1 IFLQTYGVTTSQC
14 AKLVQKYAG
23 DAKRII
29 QQEPYRVAREID
41 GIGFKTA
48 DKIAINL
55 GFANDAPPRLDAGI
69 LYALQTLEEEG
80 HTAYPAAALL
90 EYTTELLQTTG
101 ERLAAR
107 LEALIAQHDLVSHS
121 AAGKSEVRSPKSE
134 ATSAF
139 SVQRSAFGVGGS
151 ALIQLPV
158 NDRAEQRIA
167 VAVARL
173 RRTGSGLPPI
183 KVDAAVKWAQERAGF
198 QFHELQAA
206 ALRHALT
213 SKLSILTGGPGTGK
227 AQPLNA
233 LVLTPEGFRPI
244 GKLRVGD
251 EIVAAE
257 GHTVR
262 VTGVYP
268 QGVKPTCRITF
279 ADGRSCECC
288 PDHLWRVWTRKSVWN
303 PALKR
308 KVRARGWRVVP
319 LQYIERRLR
328 ENRVESARMAVPL
341 IEPSRSTAN
350 GNPPCDPYVLGALIG
365 DGNLRDAVI
374 LTSRDPELTG
384 RVATRVAPMGVR
396 LKRVTLH
403 GAATI
408 SWRLIARGKGFP
420 NPVREAIKALGLNV
434 NSEEKFVPEPYF
446 AASLEERLELLRG
459 LLDTDGTVDRLGVV
473 SFTSCSFRLAKDF
486 QRLAWS
492 VGCIATIGATKK
504 PSFIHRGERRR
515 GRDAYTVF
523 LQHPRPASLFALSRK
538 QRRTQRLRPRRRLGY
553 RLLIVSVTPLEPREC
568 VCIAIDSPSGLYVT
582 NDYVVTHNTTILHAL
597 VAILKAKK
605 VRVHLAAPT
614 GRAAQRLAETTGG
627 FASTIHRLLKFDGA
641 KGGFTVN
648 ENSPLATDF
657 LIVDEASMLDTRLAA
672 ALFAAVPSRAHLLL
686 VGDIDQL
693 PSVGAGNVLKDLIA
707 CGDESRRSK
716 VEGRKSE
723 FADSHCAP
731 EIPVTRLSMIYRQQN
746 ESHIV
751 ATAHAINAGE
761 ASPPPVVNEV
771 GKASAWS
778 DLNFIAAYSAE
789 DCVAKVLEL
798 CSDYIPR
805 HCRWLH
811 PINDVQVL
819 APMHKGVA
827 GVANLNRELQTALNP
842 AHGDATPPSRAFR
855 DHGVAAPRQPRTQ
868 VPALRT
874 SSGEFR
880 PGDKLIQL
888 RNNYDQGLFNGDIGT
903 VVSVNPGAGTLTA
916 DFDGEKHVL
925 ERGDFGDIAPAYAI
939 SIHKCVAADTWVLTT
954 QGWQQIGDLWPAR
967 GSGVRVRAA
976 AFQLAGPAGVVRAD
990 QVYRGT
996 VEPAI
1001 RLITRHG
1008 FHLTGSHRHPVLVQ
1022 CPTTAAP
1029 VWKKLPEVRPGDF
1042 VAIRRDMGLFPR
1054 QKVRIAYEPPA
1065 YPLRR
1070 RIALPATVNAEI
1082 ALLLGYLV
1090 GDGAYAERKDGDVRL
1105 TNADRTLVRNYARIL
1120 RKHFGLR
1127 PTLSRSTTH
1136 KTAPTWYVISKS
1148 FREWLAAAGLGFVT
1162 ARVKSVPSAVLR
1174 SPR

>member
-1 IFLQTYGVTTSQC
+1 
-14 AKLVQKYAG
+14 
-23 DAKRII
+23 
-29 QQEPYRVAREID
+29 
-41 GIGFKTA
+41 
-48 DKIAINL
+48 
-55 GFANDAPPRLDAGI
+55 
-69 LYALQTLEEEG
+69 
-80 HTAYPAAALL
+80 
-90 EYTTELLQTTG
+90 
-101 ERLAAR
+101 
-107 LEALIAQHDLVSHS
+107 
-121 AAGKSEVRSPKSE
+121 
-134 ATSAF
+134 
-139 SVQRSAFGVGGS
+139 
-151 ALIQLPV
+151 
-158 NDRAEQRIA
+158 
-167 VAVARL
+167 
-173 RRTGSGLPPI
+173 
-183 KVDAAVKWAQERAGF
+183 
-198 QFHELQAA
+198 
-206 ALRHALT
+206 
-213 SKLSILTGGPGTGK
+213 
-227 AQPLNA
+227 
-233 LVLTPEGFRPI
+233 
-244 GKLRVGD
+244 
-251 EIVAAE
+251 
-257 GHTVR
+257 
-262 VTGVYP
+262 
-268 QGVKPTCRITF
+268 
-279 ADGRSCECC
+279 
-288 PDHLWRVWTRKSVWN
+288 
-303 PALKR
+303 
-308 KVRARGWRVVP
+308 
-319 LQYIERRLR
+319 
-328 ENRVESARMAVPL
+328 MAVPL

-1174 SPR
+1174 SPRDVQAAFLRGLFDTDGSASGNGTRVVLATTSFLLAEQVRMMLLNCGIITALLHIPASDSWRVEMYGANLRRFEQRIGFGLPAKARQLRRLARRGDGWKGKTNVDIIPGASGLWRELKDAIQQRLGPTKGRLNRGLFAHSFLPQGLLLNSLARGAWRTNYRHLDELLSALGRRWPWVKRLAPYDPVRRIVPTKAAMFDLHVPGTHAFLTNGLISHNSQGSEYPAVVIILLKAHFIMLQRNLLYTALTRGKKKVFLVGEPAAYAIAVRNSESKQRVTHLREKLAAQM